1 MWPKRRRRKSEAR
14 GTGRL
19 GGNRRRRGGRG
30 NEGRVLLVLRGSA
43 SEGGEGEFLRRH
55 VQGSP
60 VENADQPEG
69 KEEERRHVG
78 RGPCGEAARG
88 AGRDKIV
95 PTKPGPRDWSPRGQI
110 PGMPI
115 WPKFVDAYLE
125 AALWSSMDDEGVP
138 FDRDYDISDFDQ
150 ESINKAVKE
159 SNEFIMANRED
170 LEKVGNEEQHG
181 HDFWLTRNGHGVGFW
196 DRGYGEV
203 GERLSEAADAYGEQ
217 HVWAGPNGT
226 VYLE

>member
-1 MWPKRRRRKSEAR
+1 
-14 GTGRL
+14 
-19 GGNRRRRGGRG
+19 
-30 NEGRVLLVLRGSA
+30 
-43 SEGGEGEFLRRH
+43 
-55 VQGSP
+55 
-60 VENADQPEG
+60 
-69 KEEERRHVG
+69 
-78 RGPCGEAARG
+78 
-88 AGRDKIV
+88 
-95 PTKPGPRDWSPRGQI
+95 
-110 PGMPI
+110 MPI